1 MEFMMTP
8 QHLGEFHLDLESQS
22 SWCGKKKI
30 RTNEKGCYDHDNQ
43 VDWTSQGEKQA
54 PSHRKS
60 NRFPNFYPNDLSD
73 PKDLVKAHFVI
84 FALGGEE

>member
-1 MEFMMTP
+1 MWEKEIKNKREG
-8 QHLGEFHLDLESQS
+8 LLWSWQS
-22 SWCGKKKI
+22 GWLNITRGK
-30 RTNEKGCYDHDNQ
+30 E
-43 VDWTSQGEKQA
+43 A

-60 NRFPNFYPNDLSD
+60 NRFPNFYPNNLSD